1 MDSYSVCRFYHS
13 ALLTWW
19 NDTKEHTRPDIII
32 PVNDIPIASL
42 LIPLF
47 KSYPPS
53 HVLLLSIDGRIGSIT
68 RLDDPAPPSFRT
80 RRYMKVENKSSI
92 TSIKNVIQVLY
103 QLLSIDIEEQKLSLI
118 DFLGLLQF
126 IINVQTENVT
136 VDVSSVEL
144 FTWIRKQFYEG
155 PDCFKHIELDW
166 RKEYRDPIISIFYD
180 QRKLISTYESN
191 LERLNSCYRMIGRL
205 SETISLQDERIS
217 WLEEIVTPHKIEE
230 PGECA
235 GL

>member
-1 MDSYSVCRFYHS
+1 MDAYSVCRFYHS

-19 NDTKEHTRPDIII
+19 NETTERPDIMI

-53 HVLLLSIDGRIGSIT
+53 HVLLLSIDGKIGSIA
-68 RLDDPAPPSFRT
+68 RLDDPAPISFRT

-103 QLLSIDIEEQKLSLI
+103 QLLSIDIVDQELSLM
-118 DFLGLLQF
+118 DFMGLLQF

-144 FTWIRKQFYEG
+144 FIWIRKQFYEG
-155 PDCFKHIELDW
+155 PDCFKRIEIDW
-166 RKEYRDPIISIFYD
+166 KKEYRDPIVGMFYD
-180 QRKLISTYESN
+180 QRKLLSTYETN
-191 LERLNSCYRMIGRL
+191 LHKLTSCHRMIQML
-205 SETISLQDERIS
+205 SDTISLQDERIS

-230 PGECA
+230 PGRQLE
-235 GL
+235 